1 MHFGREKLK
10 KTFQSNCNRDFV
22 HKKHYCNISFPNYI
36 GFDHISRDDVI
47 LKHMTT
53 FAREYLARGSNITA
67 IL

>member
-1 MHFGREKLK
+1 M
-10 KTFQSNCNRDFV
+10 
-22 HKKHYCNISFPNYI
+22 PNYI

-67 IL
+67 ILLIDGTYIFRKSSRSKENHTVSIEVVHL